1 MKVFHDT
8 MIEVPDGFMDYFHGD
23 RVMKLYNSYTTPVT
37 LPYNSLIS
45 ECNVVILDFCSMNT
59 KIVNELI
66 LQLGIAL
73 ALRKTIYINFSLT
86 KSYRLHKTIT
96 DLVLN
101 KSYVHYF
108 ESRLEM
114 YDTFVK
120 NEMVSNDN
128 RPPIPYSYKEV
139 LNMMTLCP
147 ICYNSLDDI
156 NKFNCCYDGCPD
168 KGEV

>member
-1 MKVFHDT
+1 

-23 RVMKLYNSYTTPVT
+23 RVLRLYNSYTTPVT
-37 LPYNSLIS
+37 LPYNNLIS
-45 ECNVVILDFCSMNT
+45 ECDVVILDFCTMNS

-73 ALRKTIYINFSLT
+73 ALRKKIYINFSLT
-86 KSYRLHKTIT
+86 KSYRLQKTIT
-96 DLVLN
+96 DLVSN

-128 RPPIPYSYKEV
+128 RPVPYSYKEV
-139 LNMMTLCP
+139 LNMPLCP
-147 ICYNSLDDI
+147 ICFNPLNDI
-156 NKFNCCYDGCPD
+156 GKFNCCYDECPD